1 MVRQQ
6 ARDRLE
12 QIHNALKSDPTEPQ
26 RYTVREILGWFG
38 YRRRARLNRLDVSNA
53 FRSKGLTTVPDVN
66 AVHIDSTVLIK
77 LKADSQKAIPTKA
90 TETATSAESDED
102 AGVDSGSPGD
112 DSQPDDSADIANLV
126 SRLRSAN
133 REVTSVSPSDT
144 FDKAITTM
152 LLNDY
157 SQLPVMTTRTK
168 VKGMISWQS
177 IGQSLSQ
184 GVQPGRVQDCMTTN
198 YREVRADSR
207 LLDVVDE
214 IVDNGAVLVV
224 GSDSQLQG
232 IITTADLSEEF
243 KKLAEPFLQIG
254 EIEQHL
260 RNLLS
265 HLDGVELQKFTDPSD
280 EKSVGEISDL
290 ALGEIIRILQNKEV
304 WETVDVNLDRK
315 VLVNRLEEVREIRNQ
330 VMHFDPDG
338 LDESQLELIRGV
350 SKMLHE
356 LRELPRRQVGPV
368 GSR

>member
-1 MVRQQ
+1 
-6 ARDRLE
+6 
-12 QIHNALKSDPTEPQ
+12 
-26 RYTVREILGWFG
+26 
-38 YRRRARLNRLDVSNA
+38 
-53 FRSKGLTTVPDVN
+53 
-66 AVHIDSTVLIK
+66 
-77 LKADSQKAIPTKA
+77 
-90 TETATSAESDED
+90 
-102 AGVDSGSPGD
+102 
-112 DSQPDDSADIANLV
+112 
-126 SRLRSAN
+126 
-133 REVTSVSPSDT
+133 
-144 FDKAITTM
+144 M

-157 SQLPVMTTRTK
+157 SQLPVISGKSTVR
-168 VKGMISWQS
+168 GMISWQS

-184 GVQPGRVQDCMTTN
+184 GVKPDRVQDCMTRS

-207 LLDVVDE
+207 LLDVVEE
-214 IVDNGAVLVV
+214 IVDNGSVLVV
-224 GSDSQLQG
+224 GSDSQLLG

-265 HLDGVELQKFTDPSD
+265 HLDGDELQKFTDPSD

-304 WETVDVNLDRK
+304 WETVAVNLDRK

-356 LRELPRRQVGPV
+356 LRELPRRQSGRVTT
-368 GSR
+368 R